1 MELTNNALYLFG
13 VVWQNSFFHWVALI
27 LLGVAIWGE
36 SRSVRQYQ
44 RYVRS
49 KSQATQSAIAY
60 LSGTDRPLVTGSVE
74 LEQNGVHGDK
84 WRSILDWFGDFL
96 VGETHPS
103 GEAYTAQIRRGKFLL
118 LQYPGFLSR
127 SIPRSQWRF
136 VPSLVVAIGVLG
148 TFYGIQEGL
157 QNINLGSLDNTAEL
171 LPSIQQL
178 LAGMKT
184 AFSTSLMGLGC
195 SSIFTLVLAWGETA
209 RAAERD
215 TFASKL
221 DKIAQ
226 LQTPEQLLARLQP
239 NSSPLSDSAAAIT
252 LAAQTM
258 QTGFG
263 EILAAQ
269 NRVNSQDIGD
279 RIGMA
284 MMPIFQEIR
293 QDLMLLRQIKAD
305 QGEALLNTLV
315 EGLRSQVI
323 EPVVARLNESSQMT
337 QEASEAVKEL
347 KNELGGIS
355 QSLAQSILTI
365 QDFQQETLGRLQ
377 QFAGSLQGTLG
388 QFQTDTK
395 DVLEQM
401 AAEIRSGVA
410 ESIEGMKAQRSAFQE
425 SAEEAARTF
434 LGIQENLQ
442 AALQTQAQ
450 QEQQMLQGLT
460 QRMTQILKSS
470 HRAFQTQSDT
480 IKSVGDEASQLMNH
494 ARQNLV
500 SSLENVDS
508 MLQNTRQTV
517 EQELEKF
524 RIGYQASL
532 QDFFQRQNNLLES
545 TLGKQQQGL
554 AKVVIA
560 LQQVFQ
566 EESRKRK
573 QMSQQVDESMEK
585 VLHTAAEVSYFATSV
600 GLNSSDRL
608 AQLQELA
615 KLTTE
620 QVLQIET
627 VYQGITRDL
636 KQESDRL
643 AKHYETLTHQ
653 LNQSLQ
659 SGQEQVRTVETS
671 YENMV
676 QQFDRALQLGNYQLI
691 EYLETV
697 SSHQTKF
704 FEEADTSMAEICQGL
719 QESSNGLMQ
728 VAHYLVAAADNLGTK
743 KAGVRST

>member
-1 MELTNNALYLFG
+1 MELMKNALYLFG

-27 LLGVAIWGE
+27 LLGVAVWGE

-44 RYVRS
+44 RYVKV
-49 KSQATQSAIAY
+49 KSQDTQNAIAY
-60 LSGTDRPLVTGSVE
+60 LSADRPRVTGAVE
-74 LEQNGVHGDK
+74 LPQKGLAAEE
-84 WRSILDWFGDFL
+84 WRSLLDWFSDFL
-96 VGETHPS
+96 VGETSVS
-103 GEAYTAQIRRGKFLL
+103 GEAYTAQIRNGKFLL
-118 LQYPGFLSR
+118 LQYPRFLTN
-127 SIPRSQWRF
+127 SIPRSEWRF
-136 VPSLVVAIGVLG
+136 VPSLLVAIGVLG
-148 TFYGIQEGL
+148 TFYGIQAGL
-157 QNINLGSLDNTAEL
+157 QNINLGSLENSAEL

-184 AFSTSLMGLGC
+184 AFSTSLMGLGS
-195 SSIFTLVLAWGETA
+195 SSIFTIVLAWGEKA
-209 RAAERD
+209 RASRRER
-215 TFASKL
+215 FRSQL
-221 DKIAQ
+221 DKISE
-226 LQTPEQLLARLQP
+226 LQTPEKLLARLQP
-239 NSSPLSDSAAAIT
+239 SGSQLSDSAAAIT

-263 EILAAQ
+263 EILEAQ
-269 NRVNSQDIGD
+269 SRVNSQEIGEQ
-279 RIGMA
+279 IGVA

-293 QDLMLLRQIKAD
+293 QELTILRQIKAD
-305 QGEALLNTLV
+305 QGEAMIDRLV
-315 EGLRSQVI
+315 QGLRSQVI

-337 QEASEAVKEL
+337 QEASAAVKEL

-365 QDFQQETLGRLQ
+365 QDFQQETLVRLQ
-377 QFAGSLQGTLG
+377 QFAGSLQETLG

-401 AAEIRSGVA
+401 AVEIRSGVA
-410 ESIEGMKAQRSAFQE
+410 ESIEGMKAQRAAFQE
-425 SAEEAARTF
+425 SATEAAHTF

-442 AALQTQAQ
+442 SALRTQAE
-450 QEQQMLQGLT
+450 QEQQMLAGLT

-470 HRAFQTQSDT
+470 HRAFHTQSDT
-480 IKSVGDEASQLMNH
+480 LKSVGEEASQLMNH

-524 RIGYQASL
+524 RLGYQSSL
-532 QDFFQRQNNLLES
+532 ENFFERQNNLLEA

-554 AKVVIA
+554 AKVVLA
-560 LQQVFQ
+560 LQQVFR
-566 EESRKRK
+566 EESQKRLE
-573 QMSQQVDESMEK
+573 MSQQVDVSMEK
-585 VLHTAAEVSYFATSV
+585 VLHTAAEVSNFANSV

-627 VYQGITRDL
+627 VYQGIGREL
-636 KQESDRL
+636 KQESERL
-643 AKHYETLTHQ
+643 ANHYENLTHQ

-659 SGQEQVRTVETS
+659 SGQEQVRTVESS
-671 YENMV
+671 YQNMV
-676 QQFDRALQLGNYQLI
+676 QQFDRALQLGNHQLI
-691 EYLETV
+691 EYLEAV
-697 SSHQTKF
+697 SSRQTKF
-704 FEEADTSMAEICQGL
+704 FEEADTSMAEICHGL

-743 KAGVRST
+743 KAGVRAT